1 MTISRG
7 QMPRELY
14 QTGTDPEAEK
24 LAKMLNISVLEAR
37 RLLNSME
44 DTSFMQNEKPT
55 MRGGGIASL
64 TQRQQYGL
72 GSIARSITK
81 PFKKA
86 ASAVKDFAQSDI
98 GQIALAV
105 AAPYALG
112 PAFASA
118 GLAGSVG
125 GSAFLGNALRAGITN
140 LALQGVTT
148 GKFDL
153 GNAARAGVIGGGI
166 TTGLQKSGFMPQGT
180 ETDTSSLDSE
190 SLDSALR
197 AEQAGNILENPVVDA
212 PTFNEAVAL
221 DNALRSEQVVNVPTE
236 ISRRTVD
243 QTGSG
248 RNLFSE
254 MFNTS
259 AQASENVPKS
269 KFNLG
274 LDIEE
279 IAAGTTDVSGSYNL
293 PKAKP
298 ILGIRDIIKDESLS
312 FPQKISEGAKNLV
325 GLGGGDE
332 TLKQLVG
339 DPSLSNLMSFAKNNP
354 ELLVASTS
362 LASALTVPQQPEE
375 TDSEYLER
383 LALVK
388 DFEDQ
393 YGKLA
398 GVSRPDEIED
408 YETFFSERAGVAMG
422 GMPMGEPKR
431 NAAGI
436 MELDF
441 RDEGGLVPP
450 IGIKEKADDIPA
462 MLSNNEFVFTAEAV
476 RNAGE
481 GDVDKGAKRLYSQM
495 KTLENG
501 GTFA

>member
-72 GSIARSITK
+72 GSIARAIKK

-236 ISRRTVD
+236 ISRRT
-243 QTGSG
+243 
-248 RNLFSE
+248 
-254 MFNTS
+254 
-259 AQASENVPKS
+259 
-269 KFNLG
+269 
-274 LDIEE
+274 
-279 IAAGTTDVSGSYNL
+279 
-293 PKAKP
+293 
-298 ILGIRDIIKDESLS
+298 IRS
-312 FPQKISEGAKNLV
+312 
-325 GLGGGDE
+325 
-332 TLKQLVG
+332 
-339 DPSLSNLMSFAKNNP
+339 
-354 ELLVASTS
+354 
-362 LASALTVPQQPEE
+362 
-375 TDSEYLER
+375 
-383 LALVK
+383 
-388 DFEDQ
+388 
-393 YGKLA
+393 
-398 GVSRPDEIED
+398 
-408 YETFFSERAGVAMG
+408 
-422 GMPMGEPKR
+422 
-431 NAAGI
+431 
-436 MELDF
+436 
-441 RDEGGLVPP
+441 
-450 IGIKEKADDIPA
+450 
-462 MLSNNEFVFTAEAV
+462 
-476 RNAGE
+476 
-481 GDVDKGAKRLYSQM
+481 
-495 KTLENG
+495 
-501 GTFA
+501 